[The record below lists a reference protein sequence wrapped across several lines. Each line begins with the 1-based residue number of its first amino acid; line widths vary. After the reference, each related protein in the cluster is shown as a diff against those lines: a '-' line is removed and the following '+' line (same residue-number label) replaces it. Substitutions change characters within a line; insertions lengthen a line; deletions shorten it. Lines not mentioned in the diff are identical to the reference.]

1 MNNVLFL
8 NSLNHCAKHV
18 LPWSLDLLLH
28 NSIEK
33 LLISEQYTSCVA
45 TNHNCVCEYV
55 SIPYSRFFIFKQ
67 VSQRFS
73 NTDVDTKLV

>member
-1 MNNVLFL
+1 MKNVFFL
-8 NSLNHCAKHV
+8 ISLNHCAKRV

-33 LLISEQYTSCVA
+33 LLISEQYTSCLA
-45 TNHNCVCEYV
+45 TNHNCV